1 MRKSILIIL
10 CMLLVLQSTIISRQ
24 AEARSSTVVDPS
36 ATYTYARLT
45 RDIQSLARKYPE
57 IVEYRSI
64 GTTRYGRE
72 IWAVGL
78 GRGEATLFINGSHHA
93 REWLTTTLNMYM
105 IEQYAAAYT
114 ANRKF
119 EDYNARTIL
128 NKTKIWFVPM
138 VNPDGVTLQQLGLD
152 AFPPSVHQ
160 ALITMNGGIR
170 NFKRWKANLQGI
182 DPNRQYDSYWSSLE
196 ANIPYPFWRNH
207 KGSSPVQTLEN
218 KAMVNFTYE
227 IDPEIAVSYHSAG
240 RIIYWSFHTLAANLP
255 RDKRLARLFS
265 DYTGYRLMPQRSDSS
280 GGGYTDWFI
289 TTFNRPA
296 FTPEIGIKPG
306 ETNLP
311 VSAFAEEWRRNKK
324 IGLWL
329 AQESYTLWAKKNAN
343 DVSTPDSTA
352 SANVSVW
359 IDNQQPTD
367 RIPAFRENGVN
378 YVAYKP
384 LLTHYGFVPFWDQS
398 TKTVTATSSA
408 GGTVSFTLNSKYA
421 QLNGKT
427 ITLSVAPKM
436 VDNIIYVPARLISQV
451 TGAMLDVQAADHSLR
466 FTSPEINPAPVDNS
480 LAERSVENDSVNANT
495 GSSTVG
501 SSTYGG

>member
-1 MRKSILIIL
+1 MKKIIL
-10 CMLLVLQSTIISRQ
+10 LLLSILLVLPDILIPST
-24 AEARSSTVVDPS
+24 AEARSGNVVDPS
-36 ATYTYARLT
+36 ATYTYTRLT
-45 RDIQSLARKYPE
+45 RDIQSLASKYPD
-57 IVEYRSI
+57 IIEYRSI

-78 GRGEATLFINGSHHA
+78 GHGEATLFINGSHHA

-105 IEQYAAAYT
+105 IEQYAAAYS

-119 EDYNARTIL
+119 EGYDARAIL
-128 NKTKIWFVPM
+128 NKTRIWFVPM

-152 AFPPSVHQ
+152 AFPASVHQ
-160 ALITMNGGIR
+160 ALITMNGGSR

-182 DPNRQYDSYWSSLE
+182 DPNRQYDSYWSTLE

-289 TTFNRPA
+289 TAFKRPA

-306 ETNLP
+306 ETHLP

-329 AQESYTLWAKKNAN
+329 AQESYALWAKKNTG
-343 DVSTPDSTA
+343 STPDSPVSA
-352 SANVSVW
+352 SVSVW
-359 IDNQQPTD
+359 IDDQQPDT

-398 TKTVTATSSA
+398 SRTVTATSSA

-427 ITLSVAPKM
+427 ITLSAAPKM
-436 VDNIIYVPARLISQV
+436 VDNLIYVPARLISQV
-451 TGAMLDVQAADHSLR
+451 TGAMLEVQAADNSLR
-466 FTSPEINPAPVDNS
+466 FTSPEANPAPVDSNM
-480 LAERSVENDSVNANT
+480 AEESAENGHSDPPADSD
-495 GSSTVG
+495 TVG
-501 SSTYGG
+501 SSTYGE